1 MVIEIIKQL
10 IAANRFVGVNSFL
23 SFNTIVFIWGNFF
36 IKIPLIPKKLKY
48 HRSGNDITDE

>member
-1 MVIEIIKQL
+1 MIKQL

-36 IKIPLIPKKLKY
+36 VKIPWIPKKLKY